1 MPALGPQIKSLI
13 ILSLLAALTGLLILF
28 AIVFSDFITAI
39 VLVALILLCWP
50 LGFWL
55 RSRRMKQSQSQ
66 PAAAPD
72 AAAAVKKAPDEPS
85 RAYGELMAGVAEVFD
100 FLRRNKPGGA
110 QGDAVYNFPWF
121 VVAGPPG
128 SGKTSLLL
136 SSGFSFNALESQRR
150 ADQNLLRPTGGADWR
165 VSDEAVWVDTA
176 GRYQTDSDDRDE
188 WLGLIAALKKY
199 RRQRPLDGMLIVV
212 SLARLLVTP
221 PDELEHQAQLLR
233 ARLGDMMRGAG
244 YRFPVYLVFTNADAV
259 NGFSD
264 YFKSLGEG
272 ERAQVWGATIPLAQ
286 ADKAHALFDTEFDYL
301 LDALLARRLTLLG
314 GADEAHG
321 RIGVFDFP
329 LYLYQA
335 RRPLGDFTMALFKPS
350 PFSELPLLRGIY
362 FTSSPA
368 PPPPASEGQAGDVR
382 VTDKGFFTEDLF
394 RQVVLRDKDIAA
406 SFVSTQA
413 KPNLLRKY
421 GLATA
426 AVAIAS
432 ALWLLGMVVATY
444 KNFGLIEE
452 GKSAASEVAGNYKG
466 QANAEGASADEL
478 AALDRLQ
485 KSLANLDELDDS
497 WFSAMPYRFG
507 LYTGGKIKPR
517 LREIYFDFVSQR
529 FLRPALI
536 ALAQDLGNRNP
547 GANAADPK
555 AVEVEQ
561 KEYYD
566 KLKTYL
572 SLETQKHIEPSS
584 LIAQLSP
591 YWKTPNTAVHL
602 DYFARQASLS
612 ADDDT
617 GIPRPKAD
625 AKLRDEARK
634 KLETYSVNR
643 RVYQQVIDEIN
654 SQGVPLSLSEIVK
667 GEVGWIDNSKVYT
680 VPYAYTKQAYYKHI
694 LGDAIASIREKLKED
709 WVMGKAIG
717 GTKITVNDLEGMYYA
732 EYATEWQ
739 KFLKSLSVRKFDR
752 PKRAVEVLNGFE
764 NENSPLKA
772 IVKEVTRQTKLTSVA
787 FTEGPL
793 DWFKAKMST
802 ATAGAKRVETSFN
815 TLIAFA
821 DGTGIDDYKTK
832 LGLVRRKLDN
842 KDASDWGQLTQ
853 LKTDQEFRAS
863 LNDVRS
869 TIRSLDRIPGAFEFL
884 DSPPQNIEENLQMAV
899 AKATDTSWEGIVSRA
914 HKLESSYPFAA
925 SSTAVV
931 SPTDLTAF
939 LNDLITFYEANLK
952 DVLVGN
958 AGQFSSNNVQK
969 CSEAC
974 VNYFNQIFKLRN
986 ALYTQG
992 PQQPR
997 FDYGVTVSPLAGRT
1011 IEMNIEGKKFSVQ
1024 KQPAVQQPFWPVADN
1039 PGITGA
1045 IATET
1050 QGQASPQPPQEIS
1063 GYPGTWGIFKLVG
1076 VRSGSGPYRVA
1087 VQGISMQVQPPTV
1100 NNPFEIDF
1108 GAMHIPQNLKGN

>member
-55 RSRRMKQSQSQ
+55 RSRRLKQSQSQ
-66 PAAAPD
+66 PAEAPD
-72 AAAAVKKAPDEPS
+72 AAAVKKAPDEPS
-85 RAYGELMAGVAEVFD
+85 RTYGELMAGVAEVFD

-233 ARLGDMMRGAG
+233 ARLGDVMRGAG

-264 YFKSLGEG
+264 YFKSLRED

-301 LDALLARRLTLLG
+301 LDSLLARRLTLLG
-314 GADEAHG
+314 GAEEAHG

-368 PPPPASEGQAGDVR
+368 PASEGQTGDVR

-394 RQVVLRDKDIAA
+394 RQVILRDKDIAA

-413 KPNLLRKY
+413 QPNLLRKY

-426 AVAIAS
+426 AVAIFC
-432 ALWLLGMVVATY
+432 ALWLLGMVVAAY
-444 KNFGLIEE
+444 NNFSLIEE
-452 GKSAASEVAGNYKG
+452 GKTAAAEVASNYKG

-485 KSLANLDELDDS
+485 KSLANLDELDNS

-529 FLRPALI
+529 FLRPSLM

-555 AVEVEQ
+555 AVESEQ
-561 KEYYD
+561 KDYYD

-584 LIAQLSP
+584 LIAQLGP

-612 ADDDT
+612 DDDDT

-634 KLETYSVNR
+634 KLETYSVKR

-667 GEVGWIDNSKVYT
+667 GEVGWIDNAKVYT

-694 LGDAIASIREKLKED
+694 LGNAIASIQEKLKED

-717 GTKITVNDLEGMYYA
+717 GTEITVNDLEGMYYA

-752 PKRAVEVLNGFE
+752 PKRAVEVLSGFE
-764 NENSPLKA
+764 HENSPLKA
-772 IVKEVTRQTKLTSVA
+772 IVKEVARQTKLTAVA

-802 ATAGAKRVETSFN
+802 ATAGAKRVETSFS

-832 LGLVRRKLDN
+832 LGQVRRKLDN
-842 KDASDWGQLTQ
+842 KEASDWGQLTQ

-863 LNDVRS
+863 INDVRS
-869 TIRSLDRIPGAFEFL
+869 TIKSLDKIPGAFEFL
-884 DSPPQNIEENLQMAV
+884 DSPLANIEENLQMAV
-899 AKATDTSWEGIVSRA
+899 AKATETSWEGIVARG
-914 HKLESSYPFAA
+914 HKLEASFPFTA
-925 SSTAVV
+925 SSAAIV
-931 SPTDLTAF
+931 STTDLTAF
-939 LNDLITFYEANLK
+939 LNDLNTFYEANLK
-952 DVLVGN
+952 DVLEGN
-958 AGQFSSNNVQK
+958 PGQFTTRDPLK

-974 VNYFNQIFKLRN
+974 AGYLNQIFKLRS

-997 FDYGVTVSPLAGRT
+997 FDYQVTVSPLAGRT
-1011 IEMNIEGKKFSVQ
+1011 IEMNIDGKKFNVQ
-1024 KQPAVQQPFWPVADN
+1024 KQPAVQPPSWPASDN

-1045 IATET
+1045 IAAET
-1050 QGQASPQPPQEIS
+1050 QGQASPQPPQQIT

-1076 VRSGSGPYRVA
+1076 VPRRDAGPYRVT
-1087 VQGISMQVQPPTV
+1087 VDGITLQVQPPTG

-1108 GAMHIPQNLKGN
+1108 SAMRIPQNLKGN